1 MIGYGTDKLYRDVT
15 RARQLELEVL
25 QLKEQEVALKKKV
38 EELEKA
44 VKPKKR
50 LFGFGKKE
58 QDDYELSQ
66 AKSCY
71 NIAVQDLS
79 YVEGS
84 IKNKTS
90 EMENLQVSKE
100 EFTKRFEKKLAEVK
114 LSGTHK
120 DEIKLLESAYLTS
133 LKRKELL
140 PELNKKV
147 WRFQFELQ
155 NIILILKQA
164 VEAYSASAA
173 SNGSMYS
180 KYERIDKAKEETVN
194 LKKMLEELQPMLRE
208 LELNFELQLDTENF
222 VGYESEG
229 NKSMWTDSRFLS
241 LQVGERV
248 KETLKE
254 FEEKEVQ
261 TDKFR
266 KELLIMEKNALKVLY
281 DNQNKLEEFV
291 MLSI

>member
-1 MIGYGTDKLYRDVT
+1 MDW
-15 RARQLELEVL
+15 
-25 QLKEQEVALKKKV
+25 KKKV

-50 LFGFGKKE
+50 FFGFGKKE
-58 QDDYELSQ
+58 QDEYELSQ
-66 AKSCY
+66 AKLHY
-71 NIAVQDLS
+71 DIAVQDLS
-79 YVEGS
+79 YVQES
-84 IKNKTS
+84 IQNKTN
-90 EMENLQVSKE
+90 EMENLHGSKE
-100 EFTKRFEKKLAEVK
+100 AFAESFEKKLAEVK
-114 LSGTHK
+114 LSGLHK
-120 DEIKLLESAYLTS
+120 DKFMLLENAYLTS

-164 VEAYSASAA
+164 VEAYSANAA
-173 SNGSMYS
+173 SNSSMYS
-180 KYERIDKAKEETVN
+180 KYERIDKAKEETEN
-194 LKKMLEELQPMLRE
+194 LKKMLEELQSTLAE
-208 LELNFELQLDTENF
+208 IDLNFDLQIDTENF
-222 VGYESEG
+222 VSYAPEG

-241 LQVGERV
+241 LQVGEHV

-254 FEEKEVQ
+254 FEDKEVQ

-266 KELLIMEKNALKVLY
+266 KELLTMEKNALKVLY

-291 MLSI
+291 MFSI